1 MSQVMS
7 NIWMLFIEIPLWHV
21 KGFVWAVMMLPSAIP
36 MLLAF
41 AKVCRLQNK
50 TSNRL
55 TGIFMSA
62 YLSIWL
68 VFSSHLT
75 LLKWKMQLLA

>member
-7 NIWMLFIEIPLWHV
+7 NIWMLFLEILLWHV

-41 AKVCRLQNK
+41 AKVCRLQK
-50 TSNRL
+50 QSK
-55 TGIFMSA
+55 A
-62 YLSIWL
+62 
-68 VFSSHLT
+68 
-75 LLKWKMQLLA
+75 KLAID